1 MISALKLMEGKHL
14 TIDPAQ
20 LYRDLGTTPVITA
33 CGNMTVLGGSRVSPR
48 VQEAMV
54 AANRHFVSMNDLQRA
69 TGERIAELLGA
80 EAAFVTPG
88 CGAALALSS
97 AACMSAGNPQR
108 MEQLPNVDGIPNRFL
123 FQKRQHYHYERCLTV
138 FGGQVLMVG
147 SEKGT
152 TEEQLEDAITEQTAA
167 FHYYAS
173 GDPDDTIQHLP
184 DLQRIAGR
192 HELPITVD
200 AAYQVYPLDTMR
212 QYAQSSDCLV
222 GFGAKYIGACNSTGI
237 LVGRKDLVE
246 AAYTHSFIGFETSEY
261 ETVGR
266 PLKLDR
272 QEIVAVVVALE
283 EWLSMDHEA
292 RIAEHWKRADYI
304 EEQLASVPHL
314 STARHIEDNS
324 LSNGVMLTVEAD
336 APRTAP
342 QVIAALKQ
350 GDPSVWTRGSG
361 NQIRIAVAHLVE
373 DEIDILIDRIKKV
386 LA

>member
-1 MISALKLMEGKHL
+1 MDA
-14 TIDPAQ
+14 
-20 LYRDLGTTPVITA
+20 
-33 CGNMTVLGGSRVSPR
+33 
-48 VQEAMV
+48 
-54 AANRHFVSMNDLQRA
+54 LQRA

-80 EAAFVTPG
+80 EAALVTPG

-97 AACMSAGNPQR
+97 AACMSHGNPQR

-123 FQKRQHYHYERCLTV
+123 FQRRQNYHYQRCLTI
-138 FGGQVLMVG
+138 FGGQIVWVG
-147 SEKGT
+147 SERGT
-152 TEEQLEDAITEQTAA
+152 SEEELDDAITEQTAGV
-167 FHYYAS
+167 HYYAS

-184 DLQRIAGR
+184 DIQRIAGR

-212 QYAQSSDCLV
+212 GYAQSENCLV

-246 AAYTHSFIGFETSEY
+246 AAYLHSFIGFETSDY

-283 EWLSMDHEA
+283 EWLEMNHEA
-292 RIAEHWKRADYI
+292 RIAEHWRRADYI
-304 EEQLASVPHL
+304 ENRLSDVAHL

-324 LSNGVMLTVEAD
+324 LSNGVMLTVED
-336 APRTAP
+336 ASPRTAP
-342 QVIAALKQ
+342 QVIEELKQ
-350 GDPSVWTRGSG
+350 GDPSIWTRGSD
-361 NQIRIAVAHLVE
+361 NRIRLAVAHLVE

-386 LA
+386 MG

>member
-1 MISALKLMEGKHL
+1 MA
-14 TIDPAQ
+14 IDPAQ
-20 LYRDLGTTPVITA
+20 LYRDLGTTPVINA
-33 CGNMTVLGGSRVSPR
+33 CGNMTVLGGSRVSPG

-97 AACMSAGNPQR
+97 AACMSHGNPQR

-152 TEEQLEDAITEQTAA
+152 SEEQLEDAITEQTAA

-184 DLQRIAGR
+184 DLQRIAKR
-192 HELPITVD
+192 HDLPITVD

-212 QYAQSSDCLV
+212 SYAQSTDCLV

-237 LVGRKDLVE
+237 LAGRKDLVE

-283 EWLSMDHEA
+283 EWLAMDHDA
-292 RIAEHWKRADYI
+292 RIAEHWRRADHI
-304 EEQLASVPHL
+304 EDRLSDVPHV
-314 STARHIEDNS
+314 STARRVEDNS
-324 LSNGVMLTVEAD
+324 LSNGVMLTIEDGASL
-336 APRTAP
+336 TAP
-342 QVIAALKQ
+342 QIIDRLKQ
-350 GDPSVWTRGSG
+350 GDPSIWTRGSD
-361 NQIRIAVAHLVE
+361 NRIRIAVAHLVD
-373 DEIDILIDRIKKV
+373 DEIDIMIDRFKQIV
-386 LA
+386 A

>member
-1 MISALKLMEGKHL
+1 M

-20 LYRDLGTTPVITA
+20 LYRDLGTTPVINA
-33 CGNMTVLGGSRVSPR
+33 CGNMTVLGGSRVSSG

-54 AANRHFVSMNDLQRA
+54 AANRHFVSMDDLQRA
-69 TGERIAELLGA
+69 TGEQIAEWLGA
-80 EAAFVTPG
+80 EAAIVTPG

-97 AACMSAGNPQR
+97 AACMSVGNPER

-123 FQKRQHYHYERCLTV
+123 FQRRQHYHYERCLTV

-147 SEKGT
+147 TEKGT
-152 TEEQLEDAITEQTAA
+152 SEEQLEDAITEQTAA
-167 FHYYAS
+167 IHYYAS

-184 DLQRIAGR
+184 EIHRIAKR
-192 HELPITVD
+192 HNLPITVD

-212 QYAQSSDCLV
+212 DYARSPDCLI

-237 LVGRKDLVE
+237 LAGRKDLVE
-246 AAYTHSFIGFETSEY
+246 VAYTHSFIGFETSDY

-272 QEIVAVVVALE
+272 QEIVAVVVALR

-292 RIAEHWKRADYI
+292 RIAEHWRRADYI
-304 EEQLASVPHL
+304 ETQLAPVPHI

-324 LSNGVMLTVEAD
+324 LSNGVMITVEDGAGK
-336 APRTAP
+336 TAA
-342 QVIAALKQ
+342 QVIEELKQ
-350 GDPSVWTRGSG
+350 GDPSIWTRGSG
-361 NQIRIAVAHLVE
+361 SRIRIAVAHLVE
-373 DEIDILIDRIKKV
+373 DEIDIIISRLRQIF
-386 LA
+386 L